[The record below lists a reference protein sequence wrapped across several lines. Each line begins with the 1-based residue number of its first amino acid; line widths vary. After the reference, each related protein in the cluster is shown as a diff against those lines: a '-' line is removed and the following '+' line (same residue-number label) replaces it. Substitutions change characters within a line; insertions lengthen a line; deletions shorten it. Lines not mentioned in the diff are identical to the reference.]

1 MKRLLGLSNGFDSSL
16 TFLRSATATE
26 AGSKWFELECI
37 SSTKECNG
45 EPNISCV
52 TVFECLGLHEF
63 LEQLSQF
70 AHLIVFTADLE
81 DYARPLVDEID
92 TKHVLNNRLYQ
103 PFVLSACKL
112 NHVKDLLCASKN
124 LCRTVIVDNNP
135 YSFLLQPN
143 SMCVGYGFDPPPR
156 PTEYYRTLFFHF
168 LSNFQKKK
176 TSDNDRFHMP
186 DWFEKQGIPWS
197 CWTSSSSLQVPESR

>member
-1 MKRLLGLSNGFDSSL
+1 
-16 TFLRSATATE
+16 ATE

-112 NHVKDLLCASKN
+112 SSVDHLCLPFVGCYYVYINILCFKQYQDHVKDLLCASKN
-124 LCRTVIVDNNP
+124 LCRTLLDIVLP
-135 YSFLLQPN
+135 LLKQ
-143 SMCVGYGFDPPPR
+143 
-156 PTEYYRTLFFHF
+156 
-168 LSNFQKKK
+168 LSKKK

-197 CWTSSSSLQVPESR
+197 CWTSSSSSLQVPESR